1 MKILNRKVI
10 AFIVIIIILILTIAF
25 ILLYRNNLN
34 KNKPLVYIEGV
45 NFTLNDIKD
54 RFLES
59 EYAQNNN
66 CRGTISEDE
75 LTLTCNNNI
84 YEFTF
89 NGFELE
95 FTSSYSESREL
106 FKYIANTIEELHG
119 YQNDEYLETM
129 DKFFS
134 GNIAITGLEYSNIDG
149 NRHYSIYILEPLDKY
164 NVNEVVTNETIKN
177 ITDTSNYEFQSLGY
191 TINNIEVTK
200 DSEEYLVIFS
210 GVIGGQETYN
220 IIFNI
225 NYYDDENNLVT
236 SQSMDLSNH
245 DPYGNPYLGFV
256 VTSRLEEQS
265 TFDSIS
271 KYSISLSRD
280 GE

>member
-34 KNKPLVYIEGV
+34 KNEPLVYIEGV

-59 EYAQNNN
+59 EYAKNNN

-119 YQNDEYLETM
+119 YQNDE
-129 DKFFS
+129 S
-134 GNIAITGLEYSNIDG
+134 
-149 NRHYSIYILEPLDKY
+149 
-164 NVNEVVTNETIKN
+164 
-177 ITDTSNYEFQSLGY
+177 
-191 TINNIEVTK
+191 
-200 DSEEYLVIFS
+200 
-210 GVIGGQETYN
+210 
-220 IIFNI
+220 
-225 NYYDDENNLVT
+225 
-236 SQSMDLSNH
+236 
-245 DPYGNPYLGFV
+245 
-256 VTSRLEEQS
+256 
-265 TFDSIS
+265 
-271 KYSISLSRD
+271 
-280 GE
+280 